1 MKAKCRQWTKDESV
15 FAVIDTYAWHDDNQL
30 CVAKDGN
37 TPLISGWTTVG
48 DQLRQ
53 GSPNLW
59 WTGPEQ
65 IATLENLTSWAMSTG
80 VLTKSTKFGIVYA
93 DRANDR
99 LVKQQFA
106 SILARAG
113 LTPKDTETMHYSA
126 VDQSQAQAQGAV
138 AVHNFQ
144 SQGVTVVF
152 PLIPFTT
159 FAVFLANAKSQ
170 SYKPRLLL
178 SDFEQTVGGA
188 LGLLDAAQFDEQL
201 DNQLGTTTM
210 VLGNTDGPRGT
221 APNSP
226 GYGPQEMSCYQAWLA
241 HNPHYGDDHSDYHGY
256 LESTGTAMAWCQNI
270 RLFAQAA
277 TAAGTNLTRP
287 GYVAAMG
294 RTGSFPSTVVP
305 TLGFGPGKPWGPQQF
320 RVVKIHKNSDHACP
334 PKEYDPNS
342 PQGTC
347 WLIQQ
352 DFQPLRHL

>member
-1 MKAKCRQWTKDESV
+1 TGGGGTGSSSSGTGGGSGGNAPVQSKCGTLTASDRGVSPTSIKVVFPWANLSTVQQAFAFTSSSEDDVTSIHTFVDDVNARGGVNCRKIDPEIVSYDPTSDSDMKAKCRQWTKDESV

-226 GYGPQEMSCYQAWLA
+226 GYGPQEMSCY
-241 HNPHYGDDHSDYHGY
+241 
-256 LESTGTAMAWCQNI
+256 
-270 RLFAQAA
+270 
-277 TAAGTNLTRP
+277 
-287 GYVAAMG
+287 
-294 RTGSFPSTVVP
+294 
-305 TLGFGPGKPWGPQQF
+305 
-320 RVVKIHKNSDHACP
+320 
-334 PKEYDPNS
+334 
-342 PQGTC
+342 
-347 WLIQQ
+347 
-352 DFQPLRHL
+352 